1 MKLTFVCN
9 LAQGTNELDILYF
22 LANTIRRWTHP
33 ERKFHRLM
41 NHKLIN
47 QWFRTQI
54 LWFWLGGNP
63 TCEVPEHRLSIL
75 FLFQK
80 RKNNF
85 FKVLI
90 HRLNFCCPTESI
102 DLQLLFERLASA
114 ELNPCP
120 LPPPATCYLLVYA
133 SSKFQ
138 NKKKVAARQKAT
150 FAINC
155 ILIAVLTIPFEIN

>member
-22 LANTIRRWTHP
+22 LANTIRRRSTHP

-63 TCEVPEHRLSIL
+63 TCEVPEYRLSIL

-80 RKNNF
+80 RKKNS

-102 DLQLLFERLASA
+102 DLQLLFERLASS
-114 ELNPCP
+114 EFNPCP
-120 LPPPATCYLLVYA
+120 PPQQHVTSWSTPPQN
-133 SSKFQ
+133 SKI
-138 NKKKVAARQKAT
+138 KKRSPHVKRQHLQ
-150 FAINC
+150 
-155 ILIAVLTIPFEIN
+155 LIAF